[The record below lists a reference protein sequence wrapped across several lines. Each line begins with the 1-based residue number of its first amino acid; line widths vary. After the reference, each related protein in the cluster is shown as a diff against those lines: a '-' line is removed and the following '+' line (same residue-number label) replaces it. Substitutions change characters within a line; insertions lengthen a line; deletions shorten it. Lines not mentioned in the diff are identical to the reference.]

1 MEICIFFKW
10 RRKEEVKIGEKRD
23 KDLKIGKENATG
35 VQKKKNQSKGTQKST
50 KDYVH
55 KTSWNKDVTLHIE
68 KTLGK
73 WAQNNQHQH
82 ILVKLLG
89 FEKRNNFGSPD
100 KKNKWFKGQKTR
112 LPSLH
117 LKAMLYTRR
126 KCRNTWKRE
135 KCATGI
141 FYLTFI

>member
-10 RRKEEVKIGEKRD
+10 RRKEEVKIGEKEIRIW
-23 KDLKIGKENATG
+23 KSAKKMQQGS
-35 VQKKKNQSKGTQKST
+35 KKKNTNQSKGTQKST

-82 ILVKLLG
+82 ILVKLLC

-100 KKNKWFKGQKTR
+100 KKKE
-112 LPSLH
+112 
-117 LKAMLYTRR
+117 M
-126 KCRNTWKRE
+126 
-135 KCATGI
+135 I
-141 FYLTFI
+141 

>member
-1 MEICIFFKW
+1 MKKKGRGKDW
-10 RRKEEVKIGEKRD
+10 RERD

-35 VQKKKNQSKGTQKST
+35 VQKKQKQSKGTQKST

-55 KTSWNKDVTLHIE
+55 KSSWNKDVTLHIE

-73 WAQNNQHQH
+73 WTQNNQHQH

-100 KKNKWFKGQKTR
+100 KKKTKQKNKWLKGQKTR
-112 LPSLH
+112 LLSLY

-126 KCRNTWKRE
+126 KCHNVWKRE

-141 FYLTFI
+141 FYLTFQ